1 MNQKKGP
8 LLHKTAAM
16 DDHSVVEEGSLALE
30 KRDLEQIQSIK
41 DRLLTLLET
50 RVREK
55 HLVRQKK
62 QNLSEN
68 HSVNWCLQLTKKD
81 GIKHKKPLR

>member
-1 MNQKKGP
+1 
-8 LLHKTAAM
+8 M

-30 KRDLEQIQSIK
+30 KRNLEQIQSIK

-55 HLVRQKK
+55 HLV
-62 QNLSEN
+62 
-68 HSVNWCLQLTKKD
+68 LTE
-81 GIKHKKPLR
+81 